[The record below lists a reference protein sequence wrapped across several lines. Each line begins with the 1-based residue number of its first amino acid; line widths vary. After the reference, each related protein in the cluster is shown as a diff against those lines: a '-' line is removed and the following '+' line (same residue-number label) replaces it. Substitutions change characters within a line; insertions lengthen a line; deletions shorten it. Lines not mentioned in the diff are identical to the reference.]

1 MIFVVQQGLIQPV
14 DIRSSG
20 KLKGV
25 IRSSKVVSGPKLI
38 RMTPAAVFLSR
49 CRADTTWLALPR
61 WQADPAE
68 MQMPLA
74 PRSVTMLALGYPTRD
89 TARMWGAS
97 PCPTG
102 TTPGMD
108 RSFSRQ

>member
-14 DIRSSG
+14 DIRPG
-20 KLKGV
+20 GLRAEADPDDPG
-25 IRSSKVVSGPKLI
+25 G
-38 RMTPAAVFLSR
+38 VFLSR